1 MKSLLFSFIFL
12 FSDLVFAKPITMD
25 FVTTK
30 LSYKA
35 EKKYYETTFQMMA
48 GVYKAEDK
56 FFKCLQKSLQTKK
69 EVKVSYEPMG
79 LMITDC
85 KE

>member
-1 MKSLLFSFIFL
+1 MKLLLCSFFLLFSHY
-12 FSDLVFAKPITMD
+12 VYAKPITMD

-30 LSYKA
+30 LSYNA

-48 GVYKAEDK
+48 GIYKADEK

-69 EVKVSYEPMG
+69 EIKVSYEPMG